1 MTLLITFFIMS
12 IGFSFLCSIWEA
24 VLLSIT
30 PSYMTTLH
38 EENKALAQ
46 RIKNLKEEIDRPLS
60 AILSLN
66 TIAHTVGAIGVGVQ
80 AGKLFGTH
88 YISLGLF
95 RISYES
101 IIAGVMTL
109 AILILSE
116 IIPKTIG
123 ANYWKELTP
132 FTVRSVNILMIVLS
146 PLVWVSQW
154 ITKHLKKDK
163 TQSVFSRA
171 DFAAFTKMGTE
182 SGAINQSESR
192 IIGNLLKL
200 RSVRAKDIMTPRT
213 VMVAADENWT
223 VSGFQAKFKTSP
235 FSRIPVYLEKVDH
248 ITGIVLKDDILLH
261 LSEDRNETALKE
273 LKRKV
278 DTVEQNLPLPDLF
291 DSFLEKRTHL
301 AIVVDEYGGVLGLV
315 TMEDVLETILGVEIV
330 DETDRN
336 VDLQVLA
343 RQKWKERAKAIG
355 MLE

>member
-1 MTLLITFFIMS
+1 MTLLIIFFIMS

-30 PSYMTTLH
+30 PSYMATLDG
-38 EENKALAQ
+38 ENKALAQ

-88 YISLGLF
+88 SISLGLF
-95 RISYES
+95 HISYES
-101 IIAGVMTL
+101 VIAGIMTL

-132 FTVRSVNILMIVLS
+132 FTVRAVSVLMIVFS

-154 ITKHLKKDK
+154 ITRHLKKDK
-163 TQSVFSRA
+163 AQSVLSRA
-171 DFAAFTKMGTE
+171 DFAAFTKMGTK
-182 SGAINQSESR
+182 SGAINRSESR

-200 RSVRAKDIMTPRT
+200 RSVQAKDIMTPRT
-213 VMVAADENWT
+213 VMAVADENWS
-223 VSGFQAKFKTSP
+223 VSEFQINCKTPS

-261 LSEDRNETALKE
+261 LSEDKGETSLKA

-278 DTVEQNLPLPDLF
+278 DTVKQDLPLPDLF

-301 AIVVDEYGGVLGLV
+301 AIVADEYGGVMGLV
-315 TMEDVLETILGVEIV
+315 TMEDVLETLLGVEIV

-343 RQKWKERAKAIG
+343 RRKWKERAKAMG